1 MKSVFEYMNF
11 RDFLR
16 DYYKE
21 KKAGQPYFSYRL
33 FSEKAGFK
41 SPNFLKL
48 VIDGKRNLTKDSV
61 FKFCK
66 AMRLNKK
73 ECDYFENLV
82 FFGQSK
88 TLDEKN
94 AYLSNIMKHRN
105 RKDPRRIEQSELA
118 YYSEWYHPVVREL
131 VAAVDFGGDF
141 GKLARALIPSI
152 TAQEA
157 ERSVKL
163 LSDLGF
169 IESDNKNG
177 GYRKTSAFLTT
188 GSVVKSVGV
197 ANFHRLMMTLGEQ
210 AIERFGVSDR
220 DIECLT
226 VGVSEQTYRCMIDR
240 AHEFLMEMMK
250 LAGDD
255 AKNERI
261 VQMNVQVFP
270 LSKLLKCKNG
280 GDRE

>member
-1 MKSVFEYMNF
+1 MKSVFDYMNF
-11 RDFLR
+11 RDYLR
-16 DYYKE
+16 DYYTE
-21 KKAGQPYFSYRL
+21 KKAQQSYFSYRL

-48 VIDGKRNLTKDSV
+48 VIDGQRNLTKDSV

-82 FFGQSK
+82 FFNQSK

-94 AYLSNIMKHRN
+94 AYLANVMKHRN
-105 RKDPRRIEQSELA
+105 RGDPRRIEQTELS
-118 YYSEWYHPVVREL
+118 YYSEWYHPVIREL
-131 VAAVDFGGDF
+131 VVAVDFGGDY

-157 ERSVKL
+157 ERSIKL
-163 LSDLGF
+163 LSELGF
-169 IESDNKNG
+169 IEPDNKG
-177 GYRKTSAFLTT
+177 GFRKASASLTT
-188 GSVVKSVGV
+188 GSVVKSIGV
-197 ANFHRLMMTLGEQ
+197 ANYHRLMMTLGEQ
-210 AIERFGVSDR
+210 AIGRFGVSDR

-226 VGVSEQTYRCMIDR
+226 VGVSEQTYRNMMTR
-240 AHEFLMEMMK
+240 AHEFLMEMLKM
-250 LAGDD
+250 AGED

-280 GDRE
+280 GDRG